1 MTLKKRIYKILG
13 LIFFGLGLFG
23 YYMPV
28 FPGTI
33 FMIIAA
39 YFFMNSSDS
48 LYKKIVN
55 NPIYGSP
62 IKQYVEN
69 NIISIKSKL
78 VILLSIWIAT
88 FFSMFILINVKYSM
102 SLKILGITMS
112 AIGTFFVLRAKNK

>member
-88 FFSMFILINVKYSM
+88 FFSMYILINMKYSLA
-102 SLKILGITMS
+102 LKIIGITMS

>member
-1 MTLKKRIYKILG
+1 MSLKKRIYKILG

-88 FFSMFILINVKYSM
+88 FFSMYILINVKYSIA
-102 SLKILGITMS
+102 LKILGITMS
-112 AIGTFFVLRAKNK
+112 VIGTFFVLRAKNK